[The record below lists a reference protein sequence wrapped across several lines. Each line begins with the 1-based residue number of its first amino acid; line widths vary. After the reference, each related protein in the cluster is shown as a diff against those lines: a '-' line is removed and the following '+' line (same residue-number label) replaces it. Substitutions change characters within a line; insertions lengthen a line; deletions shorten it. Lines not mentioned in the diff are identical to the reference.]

1 MKILFSS
8 TNNQYLLNISIF
20 NRKPLSVAHYKLC
33 VAFVLV
39 TVYSNCF
46 CLLVFR
52 EASDNLTVQNL
63 KGSFSN
69 ASGIIT
75 NCNLNIIMLVCV
87 YMFAV
92 NT

>member
-1 MKILFSS
+1 M
-8 TNNQYLLNISIF
+8 
-20 NRKPLSVAHYKLC
+20 C
-33 VAFVLV
+33 CFVLA
-39 TVYSNCF
+39 TVYSNCC

-75 NCNLNIIMLVCV
+75 NCNLNIIMLVFVCV
-87 YMFAV
+87 HVCFKYLELWLTHCIS
-92 NT
+92 NILLK